1 MRVGFGI
8 DIHPF
13 AKGRDLFLGGVKVP
27 HSKGLKGHSDA
38 DVLVHAVMDALLG
51 AAGLGDIGIHFP
63 NSDMS
68 LKNISSLLLLK
79 RVKAILKK
87 EKFKIENIDCT
98 LQIEVPKVAPFLPLM
113 RQNIAMSLGLA
124 LHQVNVKATR
134 AEKLGFVGE
143 EKGVVAYAVCMI
155 K

>member
-13 AKGRDLFLGGVKVP
+13 SKGRDLVLGGVKVP

-63 NSDMS
+63 NSDQS

-79 RVKAILKK
+79 RVKTILKK
-87 EKFKIENIDCT
+87 EKFKIENIDST

-155 K
+155 R